1 MAEFVRKGKQ
11 KVDARYENPSIP
23 CKIEKSFQGYYS
35 ENDLHSLEDV
45 LQDQEI
51 VYQSLQEVRDNDM
64 VKASSSNY
72 PKHNRERGK
81 GSRSSRVGNPSTSM
95 NFNSQLLL
103 DEALARELQCV
114 EDNLAATSLCGT
126 ERTAGRRIIY
136 KNEGKP
142 RFLLLYDK
150 ALNSTERKRIILCGI
165 LHDLSAKNRVLSE
178 LQSLGEAIGT
188 ESRGLSDEL
197 ISFLPPFTYKTGF
210 FSRKDKYDECAICCD
225 DYKNRETLITL
236 PCQHHYHSVCIRK
249 WLKINKVCPVCNNE
263 VFGP

>member
-11 KVDARYENPSIP
+11 KVDVRYENPSIP

-64 VKASSSNY
+64 AKASASNY

-81 GSRSSRVGNPSTSM
+81 GSRSSPSTSM

-126 ERTAGRRIIY
+126 ERTAGR
-136 KNEGKP
+136 
-142 RFLLLYDK
+142 
-150 ALNSTERKRIILCGI
+150 ATEQAGI
-165 LHDLSAKNRVLSE
+165 VSDNATYEE

-210 FSRKDKYDECAICCD
+210 FSRKDKYDKCAICCD